1 MRNNMKKE
9 NKKEEFKPFVTN
21 IVVTKD
27 KPNKKSSVFKQDV
40 SSMKIE
46 KNSSSFF
53 NNGFNKK

>member
-1 MRNNMKKE
+1 MKKE
-9 NKKEEFKPFVTN
+9 NKPFVTN
-21 IVVTKD
+21 IGVAAKD

>member
-1 MRNNMKKE
+1 MKKE
-9 NKKEEFKPFVTN
+9 NKKEEVKPFVTN